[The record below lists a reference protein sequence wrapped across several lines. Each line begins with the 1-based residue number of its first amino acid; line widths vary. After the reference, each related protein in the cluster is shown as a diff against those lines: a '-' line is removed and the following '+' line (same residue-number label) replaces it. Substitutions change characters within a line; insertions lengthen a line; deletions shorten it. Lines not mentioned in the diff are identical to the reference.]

1 MTENQL
7 HSASMLSSGATCAS
21 GMWAW
26 VGTNA
31 NAIGALVAVA
41 SFILTTVFLVLNYK
55 LNKKRLEFDRRHVD
69 ELKVVK

>member
-1 MTENQL
+1 MTNNQL
-7 HSASMLSSGATCAS
+7 HNASMLSSGATFAS

-41 SFILTTVFLVLNYK
+41 SFVLTAVFLFLKYK
-55 LNKKRLEFDRRHVD
+55 LNKKRLEFDRSYS
-69 ELKVVK
+69 